1 MGYGHLLGRI
11 VPALRDRGVPEEQLT
26 TVLVDGPRRLLER

>member
-11 VPALRDRGVPEEQLT
+11 APALRDRGVPEEQLT
-26 TVLVDGPRRLLER
+26 AMLVNGPRRLLER